1 MLRPLFVN
9 TFHVRSPSPIRI
21 PLVAPEDAQVSP
33 EPSEG
38 AIFISPESGK
48 PRLQKRAPERRAKS
62 GWSCTAPCWSA
73 KQSAGRSSQDIS
85 ETLAAPR
92 DAAAAAP
99 PPPALSLKTPPPRRV
114 HSPAQAPPPRR
125 HSVPAG
131 ARACTL
137 IPRLPA
143 PAATLAP
150 RRRCR
155 CRATGVSFPLETPF
169 AFRAVWPPRCLAES
183 DAPGPLTGVPWAK
196 RSLARCGG
204 DILVAGVHGGI
215 RAPSA

>member
-1 MLRPLFVN
+1 M
-9 TFHVRSPSPIRI
+9 
-21 PLVAPEDAQVSP
+21 
-33 EPSEG
+33 
-38 AIFISPESGK
+38 
-48 PRLQKRAPERRAKS
+48 
-62 GWSCTAPCWSA
+62 
-73 KQSAGRSSQDIS
+73 
-85 ETLAAPR
+85 
-92 DAAAAAP
+92 AAP
-99 PPPALSLKTPPPRRV
+99 PPPALSLETPPPRRA

-155 CRATGVSFPLETPF
+155 YRATSVSNPLETPF

-196 RSLARCGG
+196 RSLAAAVTPWSPASTEESGLPPREQRRPALRSSPCGERPSLTRLVSDLLISGGRQFRSRC
-204 DILVAGVHGGI
+204 HS
-215 RAPSA
+215 R